1 MGTMDRLRCPL
12 FQKENVMA
20 DLIQIKAGEDPK
32 TVLSDREIGYR
43 KKDRTLFIGI
53 DGKNEK
59 VCSGKDIE
67 DIAAELQNKLT
78 ATAIPTMDTL
88 SAESDLS
95 AVIGAVNSLISAM
108 KASGIMK

>member
-1 MGTMDRLRCPL
+1 
-12 FQKENVMA
+12 MA

-32 TVLSDREIGYR
+32 SVLSDREIGYR
-43 KKDRTLFIGI
+43 KKDKALFVGI

-59 VCSGKDIE
+59 VCSGKEIE
-67 DIAAELQNKLT
+67 DIATELQNKLT
-78 ATAIPTMDTL
+78 AVQIATQGTL

-95 AVIGAVNSLISAM
+95 AVISAFNALISAM